1 MKNLFKQFVREE
13 SGQDLIEYVLLAS
26 FIAAGVVAG
35 ATVPRHPAERPGT
48 AASAPGPEA
57 EGQVPLTR
65 RTRRRALGHL
75 TTRRHRG
82 GETDE

>member
-35 ATVPRHPAERPGT
+35 ATFLGT
-48 AASAPGPEA
+48 SLNTWYTSVGAWANTQKGKF
-57 EGQVPLTR
+57 T
-65 RTRRRALGHL
+65 
-75 TTRRHRG
+75 
-82 GETDE
+82 